1 MELKYTKKKKEIKI
15 RCASDFAV
23 NFPLRPLIKEEYE
36 EFNFSNF
43 NNHRSFLVY
52 IYSQPR
58 PRLSFLKM
66 LSLKRSGWFE
76 SSVSLQL
83 SLLSGLPLPWY
94 LWCFPTSVNGFCNLH
109 LIAICNWM
117 SKEMQDCIGFIFLF
131 SDWSRKIA
139 PPPQPIKC
147 KSAENQWHL
156 SLKRYSAFQ
165 PGFVFLI
172 WVSISSLWNF
182 PLSWLT
188 AVIS

>member
-1 MELKYTKKKKEIKI
+1 
-15 RCASDFAV
+15 
-23 NFPLRPLIKEEYE
+23 
-36 EFNFSNF
+36 
-43 NNHRSFLVY
+43 
-52 IYSQPR
+52 
-58 PRLSFLKM
+58 M

-109 LIAICNWM
+109 LIAICNWI

-182 PLSWLT
+182 SLSWLT
-188 AVIS
+188 AVISLIFGFTTPDWNAPCSRWHLQWLKMSSRSSFH